1 METRRTTSGKS
12 GILKYE
18 IEITDKSDE
27 VSAAIHEAFRV
38 SLERFGL
45 LVEAYAKDLVHVV
58 TGRLRN
64 SITHYVDGD
73 SVFVGTNV
81 EYAQYEEE
89 GTSRRPPHPFLRPAL
104 EEHKAEYIKIIEEEI
119 NSAIS

>member
-1 METRRTTSGKS
+1 MATRRTTSGKS

-27 VSAAIHEAFRV
+27 VSAAIHEAVRV
-38 SLERFGL
+38 SLERCGL
-45 LVEAYAKDLVHVV
+45 LIEAYAKDLVHVV

-64 SITHYVDGD
+64 SITHEVGD
-73 SVFVGTNV
+73 KEVTIGSDVS
-81 EYAQYEEE
+81 YAGFEEE
-89 GTSRRPPHPFLRPAL
+89 GTSKRQPHPFLRPAL